1 MRGHGVQS
9 KGSYKSLDI
18 IQHKL
23 TVRFSG
29 GMLDAFQKKITC
41 MPNIAISIRFS
52 VPYAKKRQIKQV
64 PGIPRT
70 IDPYGISKSRNR
82 RME

>member
-1 MRGHGVQS
+1 MQS

-23 TVRFSG
+23 TVHLSG
-29 GMLDAFQKKITC
+29 GMQAAFPTKITC
-41 MPNIAISIRFS
+41 MPNGAISIFFS
-52 VPYAKKRQIKQV
+52 VPYAKKRQIKRLL
-64 PGIPRT
+64 GIART